1 MNTNTEQNR
10 MKRSFIEI
18 DKDSHFPIQNLPFGV
33 FRTTKRSPRVGIAIG
48 DYIFDMSE
56 AESLGLFHHIADLE
70 MGTFDKSYLNSF
82 MKQGKNVWS
91 EVRKTVQHLLDEH
104 SPDLRDNKQLLSQ
117 LLVSREL
124 ATMLM
129 PVDIRDYT
137 DFYASKEHATNV
149 GIMFRGKENALNPNW
164 LSLPV
169 GYHGRSSSI
178 FVSGSEVMRPMGQI
192 LNSKSN
198 QPVLSSSQKL
208 DFELETAFFI
218 GPGNKIGQPI
228 PISEAENHIFGMVL
242 MNDWSARDI
251 QRWEYVPL
259 GPFLGKN
266 FHTSI
271 SPWVVTLEALEP
283 FRTIGPTQNPEPL
296 SYLKSAV
303 ASAFDINL
311 EVFIKSDSCDDFTQV
326 CTTNFKNL
334 YWSMSQQ
341 LAHHS
346 INGCNLRTGD
356 LLGSGTISGNDDN
369 AAGCLLEKTLDG
381 QKGFKLAGGQE
392 RTYLE
397 DSDTVKMTGYA
408 QGKGFRVGFGDLINK
423 VSG

>member
-1 MNTNTEQNR
+1 
-10 MKRSFIEI
+10 MKRSFIET

-33 FRTTKRSPRVGIAIG
+33 FRTTKRSPRVGVAIG

-56 AESLGLFHHIADLE
+56 AESLGLFNHIADLE

-91 EVRKTVQHLLDEH
+91 EVRKTVQLLLDEH
-104 SPDLRDNKQLLSQ
+104 SPDLRDNEQLLNQ

-149 GIMFRGKENALNPNW
+149 GTIFRGKENALNPNW

-169 GYHGRSSSI
+169 GYDGRSSSI

-192 LNSKSN
+192 LNSMTN

-283 FRTIGPTQNPEPL
+283 FRTIGPTQKPKPL
-296 SYLKSAV
+296 SYLKSEE

-311 EVFIKSDSCDDFTQV
+311 EVFIKSASCDDFTRV
-326 CTTNFKNL
+326 CITNFKNL

-356 LLGSGTISGNDDN
+356 LLGSGTISGNEEN
-369 AAGCLLEKTLDG
+369 AVGCLLEKTLDG
-381 QKGFKLAGGQE
+381 QKRFKLPSGQE

-397 DSDTVKMTGYA
+397 DGDTVKMTGYA
-408 QGKGFRVGFGDLINK
+408 QGNGFKVGFGDLINK
-423 VSG
+423 ISG